1 MEMFDCCFTCFERGY
16 ESSGDEIEDDDA
28 ENLSHVG
35 QAAYDVLRKRHN
47 RQHHTLWNV
56 TSGVVVGELHQTPL
70 TGWLRDVEYPRDG
83 HDDWFPEKMAEIM
96 ARTETWC
103 DVMSLGPP
111 DGLFMTQFQEALKT
125 IAFRATGKTKPVVV
139 RMMFG
144 NIVGMPVNCN
154 KVIKALTA
162 LVPKSANINL
172 WVGAWRRGVS
182 WNHAK
187 IIAVDG
193 QYLHTGGHNM
203 WDAHYLKQNP
213 IHDLSF
219 ELQGRVAHDGHRFAN
234 EQWDFIEF
242 KQDTC
247 CGQFVDKIPD
257 GMPLVAKTRV
267 TVSEFPR
274 GRTAEFPPRYRKS
287 LTPMRD
293 PLPNEVP
300 MITVGRFGTILRHAR
315 PADDAFL
322 AMLGSAKT
330 IIRMALQDL
339 GPVCIPGTRIPLPG
353 CVWPKEYLSVLGRVI
368 WERHVDVEITLSNP
382 NSVPGG
388 LGAIEACYGN
398 GWTCVD
404 VAAEI
409 IKTIKKQF
417 PQAQDAALRKCVA
430 DNLRVCFIR
439 EKRGH
444 EYDDGATMGMHAK
457 HFIVDDVCSYTGSQN
472 LYICDLAEWG
482 VIVDDPVATKKMMD
496 EYWTPMWQVSYT
508 GQDCDVQAVMDGLKI
523 NRDGENPVFMSA
535 EQKQQK
541 LKATRLQ
548 THNPG
553 NSEYYYEGDT
563 EHSSE

>member
-56 TSGVVVGELHQTPL
+56 TSGVIVGELHQTPL

-193 QYLHTGGHNM
+193 QYLHTGG
-203 WDAHYLKQNP
+203 
-213 IHDLSF
+213 
-219 ELQGRVAHDGHRFAN
+219 ELFDTADCPRFVY
-234 EQWDFIEF
+234 EISLH
-242 KQDTC
+242 T
-247 CGQFVDKIPD
+247 
-257 GMPLVAKTRV
+257 
-267 TVSEFPR
+267 
-274 GRTAEFPPRYRKS
+274 RTASHHLRISVCF
-287 LTPMRD
+287 TP
-293 PLPNEVP
+293 
-300 MITVGRFGTILRHAR
+300 TQATI
-315 PADDAFL
+315 
-322 AMLGSAKT
+322 
-330 IIRMALQDL
+330 
-339 GPVCIPGTRIPLPG
+339 CGTR
-353 CVWPKEYLSVLGRVI
+353 
-368 WERHVDVEITLSNP
+368 T
-382 NSVPGG
+382 
-388 LGAIEACYGN
+388 
-398 GWTCVD
+398 T
-404 VAAEI
+404 
-409 IKTIKKQF
+409 
-417 PQAQDAALRKCVA
+417 
-430 DNLRVCFIR
+430 
-439 EKRGH
+439 
-444 EYDDGATMGMHAK
+444 
-457 HFIVDDVCSYTGSQN
+457 
-472 LYICDLAEWG
+472 
-482 VIVDDPVATKKMMD
+482 
-496 EYWTPMWQVSYT
+496 
-508 GQDCDVQAVMDGLKI
+508 
-523 NRDGENPVFMSA
+523 
-535 EQKQQK
+535 
-541 LKATRLQ
+541 
-548 THNPG
+548 
-553 NSEYYYEGDT
+553 
-563 EHSSE
+563 